1 MKSKKIFVLLAA
13 LALSLAACGPKPG
26 SSQQGG
32 ESQPGGESSEVQP
45 SSQGGGEAGSSEQG
59 GGQSSQSGEV
69 AVTSVTLDQTTLAL
83 EVGKSANLKAT
94 VLPANASNTKVT
106 WEIDNATVASVS
118 SLGKVTALKVGNAK
132 ITAKSQSNP
141 DVKAEC
147 QLTVSEEGGKYGSA
161 SKPKT
166 VAQILAIAAEEC
178 KNANDKT
185 SDVVYVK
192 GIVSKAPNNKG
203 TFSQNIYLK
212 DALTDE
218 KDLLVYSANH
228 DALKEPYQNDEVVL
242 HGYLMNYNGTIEISN
257 VTIDG
262 NKVYPEVDSVTR
274 GTSTISYEISHGSI
288 NAEAPTSAK
297 NLSEFTFT
305 VTPDANYKVDLVTI
319 NGADVAAETDGSYKG
334 LVKGNMAVKVTIS
347 EVGVEN
353 LRAVMKYTAPEGA
366 TTSTNMT
373 GGNDAALVNLDA
385 SLFTVISGNETGIY
399 AGLNVANNI
408 RLYNNRNSETDKT
421 NGTHITVSSVKA
433 TIKSIEITLAST
445 SVADAI
451 LQVKAGDDVVEG
463 NNLEYTINAGS
474 FTLKNV
480 TDGPDSKQIHI
491 TQVAITYTMN
501 QEVHATGISVAP
513 ATLAL
518 EAGQT
523 GQLTATV
530 APSNSTDVVT
540 WSSNAVAVATVD
552 STGRVT
558 AVAAGSAVITAQVSE
573 TIKATATVT
582 VTAAAAINYG
592 TAEHPLTIA
601 EAKAV
606 LDKTGSNQSAEP
618 LYVKGIVSTNKAF
631 NTTYHNGEI
640 WLQSDD
646 GSVAKAFEL
655 YSCEIDSSIANASSY
670 ETADALKG
678 CEVVATGYGKIYGT
692 TYELTNITLD
702 GNRVNPRIVSL
713 VPPQATDPTAIALD
727 KTTAQLEAGETLQLT
742 ASLEPAGATGTVVW
756 SSNAEAVATVNQSG
770 LVTAVGAG
778 SAIITATV
786 GELSATCTVTVTA
799 VDPDIVKAT
808 LKYNGTENKTCADFT
823 GDALTQILNLDKDI
837 FTVTYDKNGASND
850 MALRT
855 DGMRMYATKS
865 SANGNKITVVA
876 AAGYE
881 IKTIKVFFDDGYSA
895 TAKVY
900 SGTTLVEGASG
911 VYTID
916 GSAFTIFNDNTSVS
930 SNTQVR
936 FQKVEISYKASAT
949 PIEPTVLPLP
959 IIAKGNQDTKV
970 EGAGAWIYL
979 NTTGLEL
986 NAEMAAAMAAAA
998 DIDLTV
1004 AMTDETPESA
1014 VSAAQNYVTGQAAAP
1029 VIISEQ
1035 VRFDDFGTNTVR
1047 LYIGM
1052 DKGLDNSWKMKHS
1065 FEISIPLDAETVF
1078 EGSVVFVGGELREIN
1093 GEAYVAPV
1101 VIEQP
1106 IGTFFASAEITDAG
1120 KTALSTTN
1128 SIVPVFIT
1136 LGTGTASVSVNG
1148 VSAGTCTLKQFDQS
1162 NGWLVITTA
1171 SFGDISMQYNP
1182 ENGRLE
1188 KLSVLAN
1195 TGILKYDGGQS
1206 LRGNDELHYWN
1217 CDGTDSELQADF
1229 NRRSGNSSWSLDSE
1243 TDRIVKNT
1251 EHAISGSAMQV
1262 NKKSDN
1268 KERIALSLKDFAQPF
1283 NARNISFW
1291 VYNDGESS
1299 VNLQSFYYKQ
1309 VNYGGYQQI
1318 FSGKAVAAGQWTY
1331 VSVGFTAADVYAFQ
1345 IVIPQGTAS
1354 TLIFDDICLF

>member
-26 SSQQGG
+26 SSKQGG

-106 WEIDNATVASVS
+106 WEIDDATVASVS

-203 TFSQNIYLK
+203 TYSQNIYLK

-297 NLSEFTFT
+297 NLSEFTFS
-305 VTPDANYKVDLVTI
+305 VTPEANYKVDVVAI
-319 NGADVAAETDGSYKG
+319 NGEEVAAQTDGSYKG
-334 LVKGNMAVKVTIS
+334 LVKGNMSVKVTIS

-353 LRAVMKYTAPEGA
+353 LRAVMKYAPAEGSA
-366 TTSTNMT
+366 SGNMT
-373 GGNDAALVNLDA
+373 GGNDAALVNLDET
-385 SLFTVISGNETGIY
+385 LFSVVSGNETGIY
-399 AGLNVANNI
+399 AGLNANGTI

-421 NGTHITVSSVKA
+421 NGTHLTVSSVRA
-433 TIKSIEITLAST
+433 TIKSIEITRGSSDT
-445 SVADAI
+445 GGV

-463 NNLEYTINAGS
+463 NNNEYVINAGS

-480 TDGPDSKQIHI
+480 TDGPDSKQIHLS
-491 TQVAITYTMN
+491 QVVITYTMN

-513 ATLAL
+513 ATLEL
-518 EAGQT
+518 DEGQT
-523 GQLTATV
+523 GQLAATLV
-530 APSNSTDVVT
+530 PSNATDVVT
-540 WSSNAVAVATVD
+540 WSSNAAAVATVD
-552 STGRVT
+552 QTGKVT
-558 AVAAGSAVITAQVSE
+558 AVAVGTAVITAQISE
-573 TIKATATVT
+573 TIKATAAIT

-592 TAEHPLTIA
+592 SAENPLSVT

-606 LDKTGSNQSAEP
+606 LDITGTNNTAEP
-618 LYVKGIVSTNKAF
+618 LYVTGVVGTNKAF
-631 NTTYHNGEI
+631 NSSYGNYDEV
-640 WLQSDD
+640 WLQSED
-646 GSVAKAFEL
+646 GTNAKAFEL
-655 YSCEIDSSIANASSY
+655 FRVKLDSSITDNPY
-670 ETADALKG
+670 TAADSLKG
-678 CEVVATGYGKIYGT
+678 ATVVAYGYGKIYNG
-692 TYELTNITLD
+692 TYEFTTASSD
-702 GNRVNPRIVSL
+702 PKNPLILSI

-756 SSNAEAVATVNQSG
+756 SSNAEAVATVSQSG

-936 FQKVEISYKASAT
+936 FQKIEISYKASAT

-1106 IGTFFASAEITDAG
+1106 VGTFFASAEITDAG

-1148 VSAGTCTLKQFDQS
+1148 VSAGACTLKQFDQS